1 MQWKKDLKLKD
12 RLKQTPKFNLK
23 FGLAFRHPDCLL
35 LPQQVARLFKHS
47 FGQNIRFVIETL
59 FCYVFEKTTFL
70 YAIFRRIPFLI
81 GFLGWTYP
89 ADFEFKII

>member
-1 MQWKKDLKLKD
+1 MVK
-12 RLKQTPKFNLK
+12 RPKMKRSNKINQNLI
-23 FGLAFRHPDCLL
+23 LDSVEVFRHPGCLL